1 MVAYFYEARVSLFC
15 SLAVFLFFGSFLL
28 WLFVRFM
35 LAVLLLIFMR
45 PACRHFLL
53 SCFLLY
59 FRGFFV
65 AVFVAYFYEARV
77 SFCRVE
83 SGRVV
88 GWLVVG
94 WFVVG
99 SFIYVV
105 RSFVV
110 PSMLPSLPVDW
121 NVTPPSSSI
130 LFNNPPTCM
139 HHTVPCVQSVPWL
152 LVCGSEQRAACRQA
166 GRQARQTVTKGGRE
180 SQAGGESH
188 REPESQASERGPLKV
203 LLPCMRRHR
212 SP

>member
-83 SGRVV
+83 SGRGVV
-88 GWLVVG
+88 GWLLVG

-99 SFIYVV
+99 SFIL
-105 RSFVV
+105 SFA
-110 PSMLPSLPVDW
+110 PLLNCWSCDAPLPSLSVDW
-121 NVTPPSSSI
+121 NVTTPPSSSI

-139 HHTVPCVQSVPWL
+139 HHTVQSVPWL
-152 LVCGSEQRAACRQA
+152 LVCGSEQQASCRQA
-166 GRQARQTVTKGGRE
+166 GSQGRQTVTHGGRE

-188 REPESQASERGPLKV
+188 
-203 LLPCMRRHR
+203 
-212 SP
+212 